1 MRQDKGIQKWWV
13 KYHFENKHLKEK
25 KVGYR
30 VFLECKNCTFWIT
43 TVSYHQRQINC
54 KADMLNW
61 KIDSLKSTIMGEDKV
76 AVLKKIISKFEIEIV
91 FQLLLLHNGR
101 L

>member
-1 MRQDKGIQKWWV
+1 M
-13 KYHFENKHLKEK
+13 
-25 KVGYR
+25 
-30 VFLECKNCTFWIT
+30 ECKNCTFRVT
-43 TVSYHQRQINC
+43 TVSYPQRQINC
-54 KADMLNW
+54 EADMLNW
-61 KIDSLKSTIMGEDKV
+61 KIDSSKTTIMGEDKV